1 MFGII
6 VGIIVIVGLVL
17 SIVWVAY
24 MQYRKILREAKN
36 YERGLKMV
44 PLLIHLPP
52 ESSDI
57 EVGARDQREV
67 TEETI
72 SQAQIMYNIIASTA
86 TKGFKSRIYG
96 QRHLSFEIIA
106 NKGLIHYY
114 LVCPVALLDVV
125 SQAVQA
131 AYPSARLEECE
142 EHNIFSQAG
151 RMSGVIGGELTLKKE
166 YSYPIATYQETKR
179 DAMQAILNSLAAL
192 GREDGAGVQILL
204 RPANDKWMKNAIS
217 RTTKIRKEK
226 GMKTGIMSMKDV
238 AEALWKPP
246 ESKDKPEDKQLSTLE
261 QATVDAI
268 EDKTRHPGY
277 EVLVRVIASSNT
289 AAKSQALLKNIVA
302 AFALFDS
309 PTKNGFKFS
318 VAKNIEQFVTSFIF
332 RFFPQEVTQNVMN
345 SVELATIFHFPDQRN
360 TPTSQLQRQM
370 SKQVDG
376 PHQMVDK
383 GLLLG
388 YNLFRGVKKEIRLG
402 DVDRRRHVYI
412 IGQTGTGK
420 SVMLEN
426 LALQDMLDG
435 KGFAFLDPHGDSAE
449 RLLSMVPRERVE
461 DVIYFS
467 PGDQMA
473 TPVGLNL
480 FEFETDDQKDFL
492 IQEAIAMLY
501 RLYDPG
507 HTGIIGPRYE
517 HWFRNAA
524 LTIMADPAGASFID
538 IPQVFNDNDYAKS
551 KLKFVKDQTVLD
563 FWNKE
568 MAQTSDYHKSEVLG
582 WFVSKFGAFL
592 SNEMMRNIIGQ
603 TKSGFNLRDIMD
615 NKKILLINISK
626 MGELNAQLMG
636 MIFVMKF
643 QAAAMGR
650 ADIPEDQRVDFTLY
664 ADEFQNFAT
673 ESFEIILSQ
682 ARKYRLS
689 LVLANQFMTQL
700 TDKIREAIIGNVGT
714 VVSGRIGTTDAELLV
729 KKFTPVFDAE
739 DLAKMPNF
747 EAVASVMIN
756 NVPSSPFSMAL
767 IPPLGQPNPQLSLA
781 LKRLSAAKYGRPKP
795 QVEQEIFGRLRSGEN
810 DKQARRQAAM
820 DRMRQTTQPGAGAAP
835 VPGAPSAN
843 APRPAG
849 AGGSSF
855 LDEWLAKR
863 KQQFGPVAGK
873 APAAAQQPGSL
884 TPVGAP
890 IAPAAPP
897 QTAIASTPAVQQQ
910 APAPV
915 VPTPQQHTLSFGP
928 SKQPAPQVEA
938 QPDVPTQVH
947 LNVPKIS
954 QHNQPSEAASE
965 QPHKQAPQDAH
976 GLSEL
981 QKQGFGGSISFNTFP
996 QHTGVSADLDGDA
1009 HRELERAI
1017 ANTKATDV
1025 MQASSDEGKPKQSP
1039 TELKLNRMPKMPPSG
1054 IAIDGATNG
1063 DEAVPGSDVDEIYID
1078 VRGHIHHSQEEQKA
1092 AAEAAANPHTEGK

>member
-1 MFGII
+1 MQG
-6 VGIIVIVGLVL
+6 VIVGV
-17 SIVWVAY
+17 IIIGGIIGGIIYVAY
-24 MQYRKILREAKN
+24 LQYRNILREAKN

-44 PLLIHLPP
+44 PLMIYLPP
-52 ESSDI
+52 SSDDI
-57 EVGARDQREV
+57 EVGARDNREV
-67 TEETI
+67 SEEAI

-96 QRHLSFEIIA
+96 QRHLAFEIIA

-114 LVCPVALLDVV
+114 LVCPVALLEVV
-125 SQAVQA
+125 KQAVLA
-131 AYPSARLEECE
+131 AYPTARLEECE
-142 EHNIFSQAG
+142 EHNIFSQTG
-151 RMSGVIGGELTLKKE
+151 RMSGVIGGELTLKKD
-166 YSYPIATYQETKR
+166 YSYPIMTYEEIKR
-179 DAMQAILNSLAAL
+179 DSMQAILNAL
-192 GREDGAGVQILL
+192 SALSRDDGAGIQILL
-204 RPANDKWMKNAIS
+204 RPANERWIKTPLA
-217 RTTKIRKEK
+217 RAAKIRKDK
-226 GMKTGIMSMKDV
+226 GVKHGILSMKDV
-238 AEALWKPP
+238 ANALWRPP
-246 ESKDKPEDKQLSTLE
+246 ENKEVKPEDKQLSSLE
-261 QATVDAI
+261 QATVDSI

-277 EVLVRVIASSNT
+277 EVLIRVIASSNT
-289 AAKSQALLKNIVA
+289 AARSQTLLKNIVA
-302 AFALFDS
+302 AFSLFDS
-309 PTKNGFKFS
+309 PSKNGFKFS
-318 VAKNIEQFVTSFIF
+318 VTKNIESFVTAFIF
-332 RFFPQEVTQNVMN
+332 RFFPQEVNQNIMN

-360 TPTSQLQRQM
+360 TPTSQLQRQA

-376 PHQMVDK
+376 PNQMMDK

-388 YNLFRGVKKEIRLG
+388 YNLFRGIKKEIRLG

-420 SVMLEN
+420 SGLLEN

-449 RLLSMVPRERVE
+449 RLLAMVPRERVE
-461 DVIYFS
+461 DVIYFA
-467 PGDQMA
+467 PGDMSA
-473 TPVGLNL
+473 TPIGMNL
-480 FEFETDDQKDFL
+480 FEFETNDQKDFL

-551 KLKFVKDQTVLD
+551 KLKYVTDQSVLD

-615 NKKILLINISK
+615 NKKVLLINISK

-650 ADIPEDQRVDFTLY
+650 ADIPEEQRVDFTLY

-714 VVSGRIGTTDAELLV
+714 VVSGRIGTTDAEMMA
-729 KKFTPVFDAE
+729 KKFAPTFEAE
-739 DLAKMPNF
+739 DLTKLPNF

-756 NVPSSPFSMAL
+756 NVPSSPFSMSL
-767 IPPLGQPNPQLSLA
+767 IPPLGQPNAELAQA
-781 LKRLSAAKYGRPKP
+781 LKRLSAAKYGRPKQ
-795 QVEQEIFGRLRSGEN
+795 QVEQEIFARLRSADAEKKVRQETAL
-810 DKQARRQAAM
+810 DRARNN
-820 DRMRQTTQPGAGAAP
+820 TGAAQ
-835 VPGAPSAN
+835 
-843 APRPAG
+843 PAQ
-849 AGGSSF
+849 AKSNTSSF

-863 KQQFGPVAGK
+863 KQQFGPMAGIQNSVQ
-873 APAAAQQPGSL
+873 PTPTLQTTAQQPQAGTIRQQPVVEQTMAPTPLAKPQQPQIKEPSAPVL
-884 TPVGAP
+884 QPIEQLRPVSPPAQQQTTQQPVGPSQNTPVQ
-890 IAPAAPP
+890 P
-897 QTAIASTPAVQQQ
+897 QAN
-910 APAPV
+910 
-915 VPTPQQHTLSFGP
+915 
-928 SKQPAPQVEA
+928 
-938 QPDVPTQVH
+938 TQS
-947 LNVPKIS
+947 LN
-954 QHNQPSEAASE
+954 
-965 QPHKQAPQDAH
+965 
-976 GLSEL
+976 EL
-981 QKQGFGGSISFNTFP
+981 QKNGIGGSISFAPTTP
-996 QHTGVSADLDGDA
+996 PTGVQSNFSAAAHQQLEDA
-1009 HRELERAI
+1009 I
-1017 ANTKATDV
+1017 QATRSSEV
-1025 MQASSDEGKPKQSP
+1025 MQQAATSSPAVPQPQEP
-1039 TELKLNRMPKMPPSG
+1039 TELKLRRVPTLPTVKDEEG
-1054 IAIDGATNG
+1054 QTHQTEGG
-1063 DEAVPGSDVDEIYID
+1063 DDQLDEIYID
-1078 VRGHIHHSQEEQKA
+1078 VRGELHHRSEERPSSPPSTPAQSA
-1092 AAEAAANPHTEGK
+1092 

>member
-1 MFGII
+1 MIGII
-6 VGIIVIVGLVL
+6 VGIMIVVGLVL
-17 SIVWVAY
+17 GIVWVSY

-52 ESSDI
+52 SSDDI
-57 EVGARDQREV
+57 EVGTRDQREV
-67 TEETI
+67 IEEAI
-72 SQAQIMYNIIASTA
+72 SQAQIMYNIISSTA

-96 QRHLSFEIIA
+96 QRHLAFEVIA

-114 LVCPVALLDVV
+114 LVCPVVLLDVV
-125 SQAVQA
+125 KQSVQA

-151 RMSGVIGGELTLKKE
+151 RMSGVIGGELTLKKDFA
-166 YSYPIATYQETKR
+166 YPIATFQETKR
-179 DAMQAILNSLAAL
+179 DAMQAILNALAAL
-192 GREDGAGVQILL
+192 TKEDGAGVQILL
-204 RPANDKWMKNAIS
+204 RPANEKWTKSAIA
-217 RTTKIRKEK
+217 RATKIRKDK
-226 GMKTGIMSMKDV
+226 GIKTGIMSMKDV

-246 ESKDKPEDKQLSTLE
+246 ENKDAKPEDKQLTTLE

-289 AAKSQALLKNIVA
+289 AARSQAILKNIVA

-332 RFFPQEVTQNVMN
+332 RFFPQEIGQNVMN

-360 TPTSQLQRQM
+360 TPTSQLQRQA

-376 PHQMVDK
+376 PNQMVDK

-420 SVMLEN
+420 SALLEN

-449 RLLSMVPRERVE
+449 RLLAMVPRERVE
-461 DVIYFS
+461 DVIYFA
-467 PGDQMA
+467 PGDMTA
-473 TPVGLNL
+473 TPIGLNL

-524 LTIMADPAGASFID
+524 LTIMADPNGASFID

-551 KLKFVKDQTVLD
+551 KLKYVKDQTVLD

-603 TKSGFNLRDIMD
+603 TKSGFNLREIMD

-650 ADIPEDQRVDFTLY
+650 ADIPEDQRIDFTLY

-714 VVSGRIGTTDAELLV
+714 VVSGRIGTTDAELLS
-729 KKFTPVFDAE
+729 KKFTPIFDAE
-739 DLAKMPNF
+739 DLTKLPNF

-767 IPPLGQPNPQLSLA
+767 IPPLGQPNQQLSQA
-781 LKRLSAAKYGRPKP
+781 LKRLSAAKYGRPR
-795 QVEQEIFGRLRSGEN
+795 QEVEKEIFGRLRSGEAERN
-810 DKQARRQAAM
+810 ERRQAAM
-820 DRMRQTTQPGAGAAP
+820 ERMRQAPGLPGGTGNAKPAAP
-835 VPGAPSAN
+835 AA
-843 APRPAG
+843 
-849 AGGSSF
+849 GSSF

-863 KQQFGPVAGK
+863 KQQFGPLGGQQKPVVPAK
-873 APAAAQQPGSL
+873 PAASITPTVQP
-884 TPVGAP
+884 TFAAP
-890 IAPAAPP
+890 KVAAPP
-897 QTAIASTPAVQQQ
+897 ENKIIVAPGAQSF
-910 APAPV
+910 APAPQIA
-915 VPTPQQHTLSFGP
+915 PEPQH
-928 SKQPAPQVEA
+928 KQPSANDKSLV
-938 QPDVPTQVH
+938 
-947 LNVPKIS
+947 
-954 QHNQPSEAASE
+954 
-965 QPHKQAPQDAH
+965 
-976 GLSEL
+976 EL
-981 QKQGFGGSISFNTFP
+981 QKRGFGGNISFESSERHVAP
-996 QHTGVSADLDGDA
+996 AHALDKDA
-1009 HRELERAI
+1009 HQQLERAI
-1017 ANTKATDV
+1017 AATKAADV
-1025 MQASSDEGKPKQSP
+1025 MKEAPSVSPKAQP
-1039 TELKLNRMPKMPPSG
+1039 TELKLKRNDRAGTPAPTAPTPEG
-1054 IAIDGATNG
+1054 
-1063 DEAVPGSDVDEIYID
+1063 EQFDEIYID
-1078 VRGHIHHSQEEQKA
+1078 VRGHIHHRSEEEKQKTA
-1092 AAEAAANPHTEGK
+1092 PPAQSLGDKQA

>member
-1 MFGII
+1 MGII
-6 VGIIVIVGLVL
+6 IVLAIVVGVVYAVY
-17 SIVWVAY
+17 W
-24 MQYRKILREAKN
+24 QYRKILREAKN

-52 ESSDI
+52 SSDDI
-57 EVGARDQREV
+57 EVGARDNREV
-67 TEETI
+67 VEETI
-72 SQAQIMYNIIASTA
+72 SQAQVMYNIIASTA

-96 QRHLSFEIIA
+96 QRHLAFEVVA
-106 NKGLIHYY
+106 SKGLIHYY
-114 LVCPVALLDVV
+114 LVCPVALIDVV
-125 SQAVQA
+125 KQSVLA
-131 AYPSARLEECE
+131 AYPTARLEECE
-142 EHNIFSQAG
+142 EHNMFSQTG

-166 YSYPIATYQETKR
+166 YSYPIATYQESKR
-179 DAMQAILNSLAAL
+179 DAMQAILNAL
-192 GREDGAGVQILL
+192 SGLNKEDGAGIQILL
-204 RPANDKWMKNAIS
+204 RPAHDKWAKSAIARS
-217 RTTKIRKEK
+217 NKIRKDK
-226 GMKTGIMSMKDV
+226 GIKGGVLSMKDV

-246 ESKDKPEDKQLSTLE
+246 ENKEVKPEDKQLSSLE

-268 EDKTRHPGY
+268 DDKTRHPGY

-289 AAKSQALLKNIVA
+289 AARSQAVLKNIVA

-309 PTKNGFKFS
+309 PTKNGFKFA
-318 VAKNIEQFVTSFIF
+318 VAKNIEQFVTAFIF
-332 RFFPQEVTQNVMN
+332 RFFPQDVNQNVMN

-360 TPTSQLQRQM
+360 TPTSQLQRQA

-376 PHQMVDK
+376 PTNMVDK
-383 GLLLG
+383 GLMLG
-388 YNLFRGVKKEIRLG
+388 YNVFRGTKKEIRLG

-420 SVMLEN
+420 SGMLEN

-449 RLLSMVPRERVE
+449 RLLAMVPRERVE
-461 DVIYFS
+461 DVIYFA
-467 PGDQMA
+467 PGDMSA
-473 TPVGLNL
+473 TPIGMNL
-480 FEFETDDQKDFL
+480 FEFETNDQKDFL

-551 KLKFVKDQTVLD
+551 KLKYVTDQSVLD

-582 WFVSKFGAFL
+582 WFVSKFGAFM

-615 NKKILLINISK
+615 NRKILLINISK

-714 VVSGRIGTTDAELLV
+714 VVSGRIGTTDAEMMS
-729 KKFTPVFDAE
+729 KKFAPTFDAE
-739 DLAKMPNF
+739 DLTKLPNF
-747 EAVASVMIN
+747 EAVASVMVN
-756 NVPSSPFSMAL
+756 NVPSTPFSMSL
-767 IPPLGQPNPQLSLA
+767 IPPLGQPNAELSQA
-781 LKRLSAAKYGRPKP
+781 LKRLSAAKYGRPKQ
-795 QVEQEIFGRLRSGEN
+795 QVEQEIFARLRGGET
-810 DKQARRQAAM
+810 DRDARRQAAVE
-820 DRMRQTTQPGAGAAP
+820 RMRQATPGVGGAAP
-835 VPGAPSAN
+835 SPSSKPG
-843 APRPAG
+843 G
-849 AGGSSF
+849 SF

-863 KQQFGPVAGK
+863 KQQFGPVTDKPVA
-873 APAAAQQPGSL
+873 APASGAQTPVVATAPPAAKTPAATPAPAKQPSMPQQP
-884 TPVGAP
+884 
-890 IAPAAPP
+890 AAVATVPP
-897 QTAIASTPAVQQQ
+897 KHEQPAVQPVIAPPPHVDTPSVPVTPVKPIHEPAQQ
-910 APAPV
+910 QTEPEVLQVASLAPP
-915 VPTPQQHTLSFGP
+915 
-928 SKQPAPQVEA
+928 
-938 QPDVPTQVH
+938 
-947 LNVPKIS
+947 
-954 QHNQPSEAASE
+954 
-965 QPHKQAPQDAH
+965 KQAPRHDQ

-981 QKQGFGGSISFNTFP
+981 QSQGFGGNVVFSETHQP
-996 QHTGVSADLDGDA
+996 TGNPTAFSSNA
-1009 HRELERAI
+1009 HRELEQAI
-1017 ANTKATDV
+1017 QLTAKSDI
-1025 MQASSDEGKPKQSP
+1025 MQQPVEQVQKQSP
-1039 TELKLNRMPKMPPSG
+1039 TELKLKRTPTLPPLEEQSTG
-1054 IAIDGATNG
+1054 GETN
-1063 DEAVPGSDVDEIYID
+1063 VDEIYID
-1078 VRGHIHHSQEEQKA
+1078 VRGKIHHRAEEEAQQPPAKP
-1092 AAEAAANPHTEGK
+1092 AE

>member
-1 MFGII
+1 MLGVVIGLI
-6 VGIIVIVGLVL
+6 VAAAVVIAA
-17 SIVWVAY
+17 IYVAY
-24 MQYRKILREAKN
+24 LQYRRILREAKN

-44 PLLIHLPP
+44 PLLIYLPP
-52 ESSDI
+52 SSDDI
-57 EVGARDQREV
+57 EVGSRDNREV
-67 TEETI
+67 VEEAI
-72 SQAQIMYNIIASTA
+72 SQAQIMYNIMASTA
-86 TKGFKSRIYG
+86 TKGFKSQIYG
-96 QRHLSFEIIA
+96 QRHISFEIVA
-106 NKGLIHYY
+106 HKGLIHYY
-114 LVCPVALLDVV
+114 LVCPVVLLDVV
-125 SQAVQA
+125 KQSVLA
-131 AYPSARLEECE
+131 AYPTARLEECE
-142 EHNIFSQAG
+142 EHNMFSQTG
-151 RMSGVIGGELTLKKE
+151 KMSGVIGGELTLKKE

-179 DAMQAILNSLAAL
+179 DAMQAILNAL
-192 GREDGAGVQILL
+192 SVLGKEDGAGVQILL
-204 RPANDKWMKNAIS
+204 RPAGDKWAKNAVARS
-217 RTTKIRKEK
+217 NKIRKDK
-226 GMKTGIMSMKDV
+226 GVKTGLLSMKDV

-246 ESKDKPEDKQLSTLE
+246 INKEVKPEDKQLSSLE

-268 EDKTRHPGY
+268 DDKTRHPGY
-277 EVLVRVIASSNT
+277 EVLVRVIASSST
-289 AAKSQALLKNIVA
+289 AARSQAILKNIVA

-332 RFFPQEVTQNVMN
+332 RFFPQELNQNVMN

-360 TPTSQLQRQM
+360 TPTSQLERQA

-376 PHQMVDK
+376 PNQMVEK

-388 YNLFRGVKKEIRLG
+388 YNLFRGIKKEIRLG
-402 DVDRRRHVYI
+402 DVDRRRHAYI

-420 SVMLEN
+420 SGLLEN

-435 KGFAFLDPHGDSAE
+435 KGFAFLDPHGDSSE
-449 RLLSMVPRERVE
+449 RLLAMVPRERVE
-461 DVIYFS
+461 DVIYFA
-467 PGDQMA
+467 PGDMSA
-473 TPVGLNL
+473 TPIGMNL

-538 IPQVFNDNDYAKS
+538 IPQVFNDNDFAKS
-551 KLKFVKDQTVLD
+551 KLKYVKDQAVLD

-615 NKKILLINISK
+615 NRKILLINISK

-714 VVSGRIGTTDAELLV
+714 VISGRIGTTDAEMMS

-739 DLAKMPNF
+739 DLTKLPNF
-747 EAVASVMIN
+747 EAVASVMVN
-756 NVPSSPFSMAL
+756 NVPSSPFSMSL
-767 IPPLGQPNPQLSLA
+767 IPPLGQPNAELAQA
-781 LKRLSAAKYGRPKP
+781 LKRLSAAKYGRPKQ
-795 QVEQEIFGRLRSGEN
+795 QVEQEIFARLRSGEQ
-810 DKQARRQAAM
+810 DRDSRRQAALN
-820 DRMRQTTQPGAGAAP
+820 RMQQTTQPAK
-835 VPGAPSAN
+835 AN
-843 APRPAG
+843 EQQS
-849 AGGSSF
+849 GGSSF

-863 KQQFGPVAGK
+863 KQQFGAVNASPKPPQPEALQTKQLAQHPAQPPKATPQAEAAPAKPVTAPVAS
-873 APAAAQQPGSL
+873 PAVVSSPQPQQPHE
-884 TPVGAP
+884 
-890 IAPAAPP
+890 
-897 QTAIASTPAVQQQ
+897 STKHA
-910 APAPV
+910 
-915 VPTPQQHTLSFGP
+915 
-928 SKQPAPQVEA
+928 
-938 QPDVPTQVH
+938 
-947 LNVPKIS
+947 
-954 QHNQPSEAASE
+954 
-965 QPHKQAPQDAH
+965 AH
-976 GLSEL
+976 GLQPPVKHVDQDSRPPQPVVHPVAPKVEVRQQEPEVL
-981 QKQGFGGSISFNTFP
+981 QVASIAPPKSTRPSPPLGLSDLQSQGYGGSISFSDHQPLSAAAGTF
-996 QHTGVSADLDGDA
+996 SANA
-1009 HRELERAI
+1009 HHQLEQAI
-1017 ANTKATDV
+1017 QATH
-1025 MQASSDEGKPKQSP
+1025 ASDIMRQPVQQPEPAKSSP
-1039 TELKLNRMPKMPPSG
+1039 TELKLKRMPTLP
-1054 IAIDGATNG
+1054 AVQTDA
-1063 DEAVPGSDVDEIYID
+1063 DEEPALDEIYID
-1078 VRGHIHHSQEEQKA
+1078 VRGNLHHRSEDEKRL
-1092 AAEAAANPHTEGK
+1092 PKSR